1 MFKNFRTSTK
11 LLVLCATFMISISLP
26 IYGLVKE
33 KNIAIDFA
41 RKELSGSQYLATV
54 REIYAAI
61 LAVNGEFPPGPGA
74 SNRAVLATLADA
86 ELQVRGQL
94 QTGELS
100 QALAR
105 SLRQLGPGGASD
117 AQIDAL
123 VVEALDRAQTL
134 AWRIGDDSNLALDPD
149 LDSYYVQNIVVH
161 LLPALVSRLAELQEY
176 FARNLRAGRQSVV
189 RDIGAPMSL
198 LRSTGNDVKSNLDAA
213 YRGNPDGRLKRA
225 VDGRFAAMMSSVDS
239 YLGALGVSAEGVDA
253 RDEVSYGQFHRRTM
267 QDVIAAWTVAQA
279 ELDRLLQQ
287 RIRSL
292 LNRMWVDLALVAA
305 FAGLSIFVAMLT
317 HRHIVGPLAR
327 LEAVALTV
335 RQSKDYNLRAEY
347 NSRDEIG
354 RVATAFDD
362 MLSEL
367 AAARKREAAERAEFA
382 RVTRLT
388 TMGEMAASIAH
399 EVNQPLAAIVTNGNA
414 GLRWL
419 ANATPDLNKV
429 NAVLQ
434 RVVRDGLRAS
444 EVIGSIRAIFKKG
457 PLERA
462 PVHIAQ
468 LVEEVVAL
476 LQGEFLSAQV
486 VPEVDAA
493 PGSSALVDRVQLQQV
508 LLNLMTNAIDAMRAT
523 QDRPRRLQ
531 IRVGVGEGNGV
542 RVAVQDCG
550 SGIDPTDT
558 DRIFEPFFTTKSGG
572 MGLGLSICRSI
583 IEAHGGRLWASPG
596 APHGAVFEFTLP
608 GCNDG
613 GP

>member
-1 MFKNFRTSTK
+1 
-11 LLVLCATFMISISLP
+11 V
-26 IYGLVKE
+26 
-33 KNIAIDFA
+33 
-41 RKELSGSQYLATV
+41 
-54 REIYAAI
+54 
-61 LAVNGEFPPGPGA
+61 
-74 SNRAVLATLADA
+74 
-86 ELQVRGQL
+86 
-94 QTGELS
+94 
-100 QALAR
+100 
-105 SLRQLGPGGASD
+105 
-117 AQIDAL
+117 
-123 VVEALDRAQTL
+123 
-134 AWRIGDDSNLALDPD
+134 
-149 LDSYYVQNIVVH
+149 
-161 LLPALVSRLAELQEY
+161 PALVSRLAELQEY

-198 LRSTGNDVKSNLDAA
+198 LRSTGSEVRSNLDAA

-225 VDGRFAAMMSSVDS
+225 VDARFAAMMSSLDS

-253 RDEVSYGQFHRRTM
+253 RDEASYGGFHRRAM

-292 LNRMWVDLALVAA
+292 LNRMWGDLALVGA

-335 RQSKDYNLRAEY
+335 RESKDYSLRAEY

-354 RVATAFDD
+354 RVAAAFDD

-457 PLERA
+457 PLERT

-468 LVEEVVAL
+468 LVEEVVVL
-476 LQGEFLSAQV
+476 LQGELLSARV

-493 PGSSALVDRVQLQQV
+493 AGSAARVDRVQLQQV

-523 QDRPRRLQ
+523 PDRPRRLQ
-531 IRVGVGEGNGV
+531 IRVGVCEGNGV
-542 RVAVQDCG
+542 RVAVQDWG

-596 APHGAVFEFTLP
+596 VPHGAVFEFTLP
-608 GCNDG
+608 GCDDG